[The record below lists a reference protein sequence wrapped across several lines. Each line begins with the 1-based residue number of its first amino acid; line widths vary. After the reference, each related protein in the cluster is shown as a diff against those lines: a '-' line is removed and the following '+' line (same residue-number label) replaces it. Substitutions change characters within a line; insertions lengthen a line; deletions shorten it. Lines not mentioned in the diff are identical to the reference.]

1 MRISTVHVIA
11 LLLILLIVYT
21 FVTAPSQLADTRSS
35 STEAMIPIQLVLDTI
50 AAEND
55 TVRTLYTRSIV
66 GAGLKA
72 GLRFDEKWKD
82 DDVQAGPLPALFLR
96 EAANSIE
103 MNPVPIGLFLG
114 SHQPIASSNRFS
126 GVQSP
131 YFAKILN
138 HRRAEHFYDQGSRRW
153 TAMFPDFASVAAC
166 VNCHNEHP
174 DSPKKDWVLND
185 VMGATTW
192 SYPRKQVTSS
202 EFMAILA
209 AVRSGFRDA
218 YRSYLEEIE
227 TFDEKPQVGSR
238 WPGDG
243 FAVPDEETFMAE
255 FERQASPAT
264 VNRLIE
270 QQQ

>member
-1 MRISTVHVIA
+1 MKISTVHLIA

-21 FVTAPSQLADTRSS
+21 FVTAPTPLPDRSS
-35 STEAMIPIQLVLDTI
+35 PSEATIPIKRVLETI

-55 TVRTLYTRSIV
+55 VVRTLYTRSIV

-72 GLRFDEKWKD
+72 GLRFDERWKD
-82 DDVQAGPLPALFLR
+82 EAVQAGPLPALFLR

-114 SHQPIASSNRFS
+114 SHQPIASANLFS
-126 GVQSP
+126 GIQAP
-131 YFAKILN
+131 YFAKILD
-138 HRRAEHFYDQGSRRW
+138 HRSVEHFYDQGSQRW

-166 VNCHNEHP
+166 VKCHNEHP
-174 DSPKKDWVLND
+174 DSPKKDWVLDD

-192 SYPRKQVTSS
+192 SYPREQVTTA
-202 EFMAILA
+202 EFMEILA

-218 YRSYLEEIE
+218 YRSYLEEIK
-227 TFDEKPQVGSR
+227 TFDEKPEVGSR

-255 FERQASPAT
+255 FERQASSAT
-264 VNRLIE
+264 VNRLI